1 MSKTHTKESHSE
13 FKLRAKE
20 KSFPFLF
27 IQNDINSAFAK
38 NFEKCYSSYCLL
50 GGYLP
55 PSATYTSVCLF
66 FFFFF
71 TNR

>member
-1 MSKTHTKESHSE
+1 MMSNTQKGIIQNL
-13 FKLRAKE
+13 KLRAKE

-27 IQNDINSAFAK
+27 IQNAINSAFAK

-55 PSATYTSVCLF
+55 SSTTYTSLF
-66 FFFFF
+66 FVR
-71 TNR
+71 NV